1 MKSLLAAVSMEK
13 VRLLSCIVHN
23 ATRSV
28 CSCINN
34 VEIVILS
41 TINEPIDILALEAA
55 LPPARIITSPPKLL
69 LMKNAPQDL
78 HSISAPKLSTNRE
91 PLVPDIDVAKLVRVA
106 EVAQKRS

>member
-69 LMKNAPQDL
+69 LMKNAPQALFFTYYDL
-78 HSISAPKLSTNRE
+78 NLVIYIVSSISDNILSLRRRMKDE
-91 PLVPDIDVAKLVRVA
+91 
-106 EVAQKRS
+106 